1 MENYAIY
8 FYKNLCTLNIYK
20 QIQKKKG
27 KLYTTIR
34 CITQTLHFSRQSNSV
49 YIFSKYI
56 VILLILGPAQ

>member
-20 QIQKKKG
+20 QIKNKRT
-27 KLYTTIR
+27 LYTTIR

-49 YIFSKYI
+49 
-56 VILLILGPAQ
+56 